1 MNTLIRNALIVNGDG
16 ETEPYAGD
24 ALIEGDRIVHLGE
37 VPASAASGADSTVD
51 ADGLTL
57 APGFIDCH
65 NHGALG
71 GTRPG
76 RNGIPVACENALLGG
91 VTKRICGTDGL
102 SPAPVAPEHRADYA
116 ALLKPLDGEIGEDW
130 SWSTLEEFQSW
141 HQGRSITDMGVHV
154 GHSAVRRLVMGNAAR
169 KATEDETRQMMAVIK
184 REAPRAIGFSTGLIY
199 NPAVFSD
206 ERELAALIRA
216 FNEVKPGGFFP
227 HIRNESD
234 AILDAMGEAINAAI
248 EGGGAYGNEH
258 TKVGGPRNYD
268 KIGQVEGL
276 LTSAAD
282 NVPSM
287 ENMYLYTAGS
297 TTGDA
302 IFPPEFRSGTR
313 DEFMGHLR
321 EPSSRRKMF
330 EWIRSGSA
338 TWENFIDFCGGL
350 QGIQIAGI
358 KEGVGDAFLG
368 KRLGDVAA
376 ARGFPDLDSFEAHNA
391 VFDFFV
397 ENDGLIT
404 IISHH
409 GDEPTVQRLFKR
421 PTMAICTDGLM
432 PGPGQKP
439 HPRSIGAFPKAL
451 RYARELGVPLK
462 EIVYRMT
469 AMPAA
474 FFHIESPVLR
484 PGADASLVLFDWERV
499 RELNDYEDPTI
510 PPEGIERVWVHGTL
524 VLESGTFHIP
534 DPYPGRILQTVPVA

>member
-1 MNTLIRNALIVNGDG
+1 M
-16 ETEPYAGD
+16 E
-24 ALIEGDRIVHLGE
+24 
-37 VPASAASGADSTVD
+37 
-51 ADGLTL
+51 TL
-57 APGFIDCH
+57 AVQLLALMIRSIPDRCVKLDKAMQAGEYVSRGHQDNLTMGWIEAYRAVKDAA
-65 NHGALG
+65 GAL
-71 GTRPG
+71 
-76 RNGIPVACENALLGG
+76 
-91 VTKRICGTDGL
+91 
-102 SPAPVAPEHRADYA
+102 
-116 ALLKPLDGEIGEDW
+116 
-130 SWSTLEEFQSW
+130 
-141 HQGRSITDMGVHV
+141 
-154 GHSAVRRLVMGNAAR
+154 
-169 KATEDETRQMMAVIK
+169 
-184 REAPRAIGFSTGLIY
+184 
-199 NPAVFSD
+199 
-206 ERELAALIRA
+206 
-216 FNEVKPGGFFP
+216 
-227 HIRNESD
+227 
-234 AILDAMGEAINAAI
+234 
-248 EGGGAYGNEH
+248 
-258 TKVGGPRNYD
+258 
-268 KIGQVEGL
+268 
-276 LTSAAD
+276 
-282 NVPSM
+282 
-287 ENMYLYTAGS
+287 
-297 TTGDA
+297 
-302 IFPPEFRSGTR
+302 
-313 DEFMGHLR
+313 
-321 EPSSRRKMF
+321 
-330 EWIRSGSA
+330 
-338 TWENFIDFCGGL
+338 
-350 QGIQIAGI
+350 
-358 KEGVGDAFLG
+358 